1 MENTLREIIR
11 VLEPLPTDRETR
23 CQILRELQGAVESVE
38 SLRGATVEPFGSFVS
53 ELFTRWGD
61 LDVSIEFSKGAYISS
76 YGRKHTQDVLKD
88 LMKAMRMRGGWN
100 RYQFIPNARV
110 PILMVKSNLG
120 NISCDISVNNLKAQM
135 KSKLFL
141 WMNDIDPRFRD
152 MVLLV
157 KEWAKAHNI
166 NNSKSGTF
174 NSYSLSLLVIFHFQT
189 CTPAILPPLQDIYT
203 DTLTDD
209 LKGLRDDAERR
220 IEKSC
225 VENMRRFKLNK
236 LRARNKS
243 SLSELF
249 ISFLGKFS
257 DLGSK
262 AAELGI
268 CTYSGKWERIE
279 SNMGWLPKT
288 YCILVED
295 PFDRPENSARG
306 VGQKALKRI
315 SEVFEMSRDRLIAVS
330 YNASLAIESSLLAT
344 LVRPHMLRL
353 ISNPGYNI
361 KHHQTTHPQYF
372 RAESSHSRT
381 PRHHYN
387 GPPKPNGPFVR
398 ELVPPREYNG
408 PPKPNGKGRE
418 LVPQRD
424 YNGPPKP
431 SGSYGRELAD
441 SSPQGHGQ
449 PQIQKLVHSPSQ
461 VQPQIQKLVHSPS
474 QVQPQIQKLVHSPSQ
489 VQPQIQKLVHSPSQ
503 VQPQIQKLVHS
514 PSQVQPQIQKLVH
527 SPSQSQVQPQ
537 IQKLVHSPSQVQPQI
552 QKLVHSPSQSQVQ
565 PQIQKLVHSPS
576 QVQPQ
581 IQKLVHSPSK
591 VQPHIRKSVPSTSRV
606 QSPLQKVKPEMAPML
621 QAYQKWTPK
630 KPGMQTI

>member
-88 LMKAMRMRGGWN
+88 LMKAMRQRGGWN

-120 NISCDISVNNLKAQM
+120 NISCDISVNNLKGQM

-203 DTLTDD
+203 ETLTDD

-243 SLSELF
+243 SLFELF

-295 PFDRPENSARG
+295 PFDRPENTARG
-306 VGQKALKRI
+306 VSQKALKRI
-315 SEVFEMSRDRLIAVS
+315 SEVFEMSRDRLIAAR

-344 LVRPHMLRL
+344 LVRPHTLHL

-361 KHHQTTHPQYF
+361 KHHQTTHPQYL

-381 PRHHYN
+381 PRHYN
-387 GPPKPNGPFVR
+387 GPRKPNGKVR
-398 ELVPPREYNG
+398 ELVPP
-408 PPKPNGKGRE
+408 
-418 LVPQRD
+418 RD

-431 SGSYGRELAD
+431 SGPSGRELVD
-441 SSPQGHGQ
+441 SSPQVHQ
-449 PQIQKLVHSPSQ
+449 QLRKMVHSSSQ
-461 VQPQIQKLVHSPS
+461 VQPQIQKLVQSPS
-474 QVQPQIQKLVHSPSQ
+474 Q
-489 VQPQIQKLVHSPSQ
+489 
-503 VQPQIQKLVHS
+503 
-514 PSQVQPQIQKLVH
+514 
-527 SPSQSQVQPQ
+527 
-537 IQKLVHSPSQVQPQI
+537 
-552 QKLVHSPSQSQVQ
+552 
-565 PQIQKLVHSPS
+565 
-576 QVQPQ
+576 
-581 IQKLVHSPSK
+581 

-606 QSPLQKVKPEMAPML
+606 QSPLQKVKTEKAPML
-621 QAYQKWTPK
+621 QAYQEWRPK